1 MDSEF
6 SIDPKE
12 LKNLVEE
19 SKKVKTIMGNP
30 TFDLQDSELI
40 AYKAR
45 RSLYAVKDIKKNE
58 LFTKNNYVSKSNKL
72 SYINLYNIIKNI
84 LLLKNI

>member
-1 MDSEF
+1 
-6 SIDPKE
+6 
-12 LKNLVEE
+12 
-19 SKKVKTIMGNP
+19 MGNP

-58 LFTKNNYVSKSNKL
+58 LFTK
-72 SYINLYNIIKNI
+72 YNIKSIRPGNGLNPNYLNYIIGHKANRDIKYGEP
-84 LLLKNI
+84 LKSDMIIDF